1 MQDNSRMY
9 ELEYPAP
16 KVDSDAS
23 RGPVLIVALQGFADA
38 GMAVDNSA
46 NHLKAALDSRPVVS
60 FHNDELID
68 YRSRR
73 PAVTL
78 EDNSVAEIEDLTLDI
93 RVLRDNDET
102 PFLLLSGPEPDMRWE
117 AFTGAVADLAD
128 KYNVESTICLYGAP
142 MTVPHTRPLVVSAH
156 GNDKDLLRD
165 LFTLDTKVTMP
176 GSASL
181 FLERELHK
189 RGRKVAGYTAHVPHY
204 IAQGPYPQAT
214 HHLLRAVAESTGL
227 SFPLQSLEKD
237 MERTESQLE
246 DYLADNMEIIQ
257 VVSALEQQYDEE
269 LERYRS
275 KHPDALL
282 PGEAPLPTGEEIG
295 EEFERFLASID
306 HEDPTQSDDTES

>member
-16 KVDSDAS
+16 KVDSESS

-60 FHNDELID
+60 FNNDELVD

-73 PAVTL
+73 PSVTL
-78 EDNSVAEIEDLTLDI
+78 EGNAVGEIEDLTLDI
-93 RVLRDNDET
+93 RVLRDNNEA

-156 GNDKDLLRD
+156 GNDKELLRD
-165 LFTLDTKVTMP
+165 LLTLDAKVTMP

-214 HHLLRAVAESTGL
+214 HHLLQAVAETTGL
-227 SFPLQSLEKD
+227 SFPLRSLEKD
-237 MERTESQLE
+237 IERTESQLE

-269 LERYRS
+269 LERYRE

-282 PGEAPLPTGEEIG
+282 PGDGPLPTGEEIG

-306 HEDPTQSDDTES
+306 HEDPNDSDDSEG

>member
-16 KVDSDAS
+16 KVGSDAPG
-23 RGPVLIVALQGFADA
+23 GPVLIVAMQGFADA
-38 GMAVDNSA
+38 GMAVDHSA

-60 FHNDELID
+60 FNNDELID

-78 EDNSVAEIEDLTLDI
+78 ADNSVAEIEDLTLDI

-117 AFTGAVADLAD
+117 SFTGAVADLAD
-128 KYNVESTICLYGAP
+128 KYNVQSTICLYGAP

-156 GNDKDLLRD
+156 GNDKDLIRGLVTIDSR
-165 LFTLDTKVTMP
+165 VTMP

-181 FLERELHK
+181 FIERELHK

-214 HHLLRAVAESTGL
+214 HNLLRAVSDATGL
-227 SFPLQSLEKD
+227 KFPLRSLERD
-237 MERTESQLE
+237 MERAESQLE
-246 DYLADNMEIIQ
+246 DYLADNLEIIQ

-269 LERYRS
+269 LDRYRAE
-275 KHPDALL
+275 HPDALY
-282 PGEAPLPTGEEIG
+282 PGEGSLPSGDEIG

-306 HEDPTQSDDTES
+306 HEDPQDPPTE

>member
-16 KVDSDAS
+16 AVSSDST

-38 GMAVDNSA
+38 GMAVDHSA

-60 FHNDELID
+60 FNNDELID

-73 PAVTL
+73 PAVTM
-78 EDNSVAEIEDLTLDI
+78 EDNSISDIETLSLDI
-93 RVLRDNDET
+93 RVLRDNKET
-102 PFLLLSGPEPDMRWE
+102 PFLLLSGPEPDLRWE

-128 KYNVESTICLYGAP
+128 KYNMESTICLYGAP

-156 GNDKDLLRD
+156 GNDKELLGD
-165 LFTLDTKVTMP
+165 LFTLDSKVTMP

-204 IAQGPYPQAT
+204 IAQGAYPQAT
-214 HHLLRAVAESTGL
+214 HHLLQAVAASTGL
-227 SFPLQSLEKD
+227 SFPLRSLEKD
-237 MERTESQLE
+237 MERTASQLE

-257 VVSALEQQYDEE
+257 VVSALEQQYDAE
-269 LERYRS
+269 LERYRDS
-275 KHPDALL
+275 HPGVLL
-282 PGEAPLPTGEEIG
+282 PGDPPLPTGEEIG

-306 HEDPTQSDDTES
+306 PDDRDAPGDTGS